1 MYLLDW
7 GLAKVV
13 DAPEPRLPSA
23 PPAIASGSD
32 PGAKT
37 MHGATMGT
45 PGYMAPEQV
54 KGEAVDARADVYAL
68 GAILFELLA
77 LEPLH
82 PHRTAQDANASTLA
96 GVDARPSVRAPE
108 RDVPPELDAI
118 CVRATERDPEQ
129 RTRTA
134 REVVD
139 AVERYLDGDRDL
151 IRRRELAREHVKAA
165 GQHADR
171 ALAGGKDATRA
182 RSLALREIGRAVA
195 LDPTDA
201 EAVTTLMRLMT
212 ETPAEMPAEAR
223 AAMQAETRGGI
234 RTGAKAA
241 AVAYMLWFAHLPFML
256 WMGIHSWPAFL
267 AASGAWLL
275 AAGTAVVYARHPPRD
290 GSLPVGLMLAGV
302 VAVAT
307 TSTMFGP
314 YVIAPTIAATGSVL
328 MHMSPYRRGR
338 VAVVVLNCAA
348 IAGPALLQVTGV
360 LPASYLFTGDA
371 IVIQPGMLSF
381 PAVPTQIFML
391 VNTLATIVVA
401 SALIAQIRN
410 TLTRVE
416 EQMYVH
422 TWQLRQLVPD
432 HARPAS
438 ARHIDE
444 SVAQLPDAGPLSE

>member
-1 MYLLDW
+1 
-7 GLAKVV
+7 
-13 DAPEPRLPSA
+13 
-23 PPAIASGSD
+23 
-32 PGAKT
+32 
-37 MHGATMGT
+37 
-45 PGYMAPEQV
+45 
-54 KGEAVDARADVYAL
+54 
-68 GAILFELLA
+68 
-77 LEPLH
+77 
-82 PHRTAQDANASTLA
+82 
-96 GVDARPSVRAPE
+96 
-108 RDVPPELDAI
+108 
-118 CVRATERDPEQ
+118 
-129 RTRTA
+129 
-134 REVVD
+134 
-139 AVERYLDGDRDL
+139 
-151 IRRRELAREHVKAA
+151 
-165 GQHADR
+165 
-171 ALAGGKDATRA
+171 
-182 RSLALREIGRAVA
+182 
-195 LDPTDA
+195 
-201 EAVTTLMRLMT
+201 
-212 ETPAEMPAEAR
+212 
-223 AAMQAETRGGI
+223 
-234 RTGAKAA
+234 
-241 AVAYMLWFAHLPFML
+241 
-256 WMGIHSWPAFL
+256 
-267 AASGAWLL
+267 
-275 AAGTAVVYARHPPRD
+275 
-290 GSLPVGLMLAGV
+290 
-302 VAVAT
+302 
-307 TSTMFGP
+307 MFGP